1 LHGYMLHLAGKSGV
15 KGLKAS
21 EGYCRAAD
29 GHADPC
35 FCVMHALADLY
46 LLEIDEM
53 TVELYVIRRATAGLA
68 ASC

>member
-1 LHGYMLHLAGKSGV
+1 
-15 KGLKAS
+15 
-21 EGYCRAAD
+21 
-29 GHADPC
+29 
-35 FCVMHALADLY
+35 MHALADLY